1 MSPTIIWGH
10 RGADFRDIENSM
22 SSFKKAVNMG
32 VDGIKTEAQT
42 TSDGEVILK
51 FFPYINIGGKKT
63 KIRDLQIEAIKQ
75 VKLENGESIPTI
87 RELFD
92 EFNDKIRYN
101 FDIFTVE
108 TGLHIIDVAEEYDL
122 LDKIEIT
129 KPVAHTK
136 TAESLFKP
144 LRKRYKA
151 IKLICSLFSD
161 SQIFQENYKLLDQM
175 KKLKVQVINL
185 NHHRFNLDIFKR
197 VKRAG
202 FKFYLW
208 GVLFKHFMKK
218 YLNLSYEGEFID
230 GIYTNYPDK
239 LVELRSEVN
248 V

>member
-1 MSPTIIWGH
+1 M
-10 RGADFRDIENSM
+10 
-22 SSFKKAVNMG
+22 
-32 VDGIKTEAQT
+32 
-42 TSDGEVILK
+42 
-51 FFPYINIGGKKT
+51 
-63 KIRDLQIEAIKQ
+63 
-75 VKLENGESIPTI
+75 
-87 RELFD
+87 
-92 EFNDKIRYN
+92 
-101 FDIFTVE
+101 
-108 TGLHIIDVAEEYDL
+108 
-122 LDKIEIT
+122 
-129 KPVAHTK
+129 
-136 TAESLFKP
+136 
-144 LRKRYKA
+144 
-151 IKLICSLFSD
+151 
-161 SQIFQENYKLLDQM
+161 LDQM